1 VVELVRGIPIPT
13 LDESTWTNEELIKI
27 GNAGE
32 LRISALRKE
41 ATLRDSQPCAAL
53 NQLLV

>member
-1 VVELVRGIPIPT
+1 MVELVRGIPIPT
-13 LDESTWTNEELIKI
+13 LNESTWTNEELIKI